1 MALNRCE
8 FIGHFS
14 KKAEIKVLDGGS
26 KVASFSIGVT
36 KRGYTSKNG
45 TEVPEKTTWVNIVAW
60 RGLAEIVEKYT
71 DKGSHVYVSGELNTR
86 SYEKDGV
93 TRYLTEI
100 VAENIELLGKRPQE
114 AQTQGQPQAAIPQ
127 QSSTP
132 SSWTPMAM
140 EPEGIDDLPF

>member
-8 FIGHFS
+8 FIGHLGR
-14 KKAEIKVLDGGS
+14 KAEIKTLDGGS

-45 TEVPEKTTWVNIVAW
+45 TDVPDKTTWVNITAW

-71 DKGSHVYVSGELNTR
+71 DKGSHVYIAGEMQTR

-93 TRYLTEI
+93 TKYLTEI
-100 VAENIELLGKRPQE
+100 VADNIELLGKKSD
-114 AQTQGQPQAAIPQ
+114 TTISDPQATDVQAPPA
-127 QSSTP
+127 STF
-132 SSWTPMAM
+132 TGKM
-140 EPEGIDDLPF
+140 EPEDDSDLPF